1 MHFFAFFLHF
11 CIFFA
16 FFEYLPQEIKIHCC
30 AAMNFI
36 EIDRTHLETVG
47 FKKNVVEKKDK
58 NGNLKVDE
66 TGNPIL
72 QDDRHDYNNAIK
84 SLRRTQAFVE
94 GKSFE
99 DPNAHF
105 VIKKVTLP
113 SNHQWG
119 GPRFKLSIW
128 IREDMLDKWIEIAK
142 HSPHFTK
149 TNGQG
154 LVYFIHEEGDFKR
167 FKIGYTT
174 RISERLLSLQTGNPD
189 LLVVYKTIKNVT
201 KKKETQLHQL
211 FAQYR
216 IRGEWFAISPDMID
230 QLFVTV

>member
-1 MHFFAFFLHF
+1 
-11 CIFFA
+11 
-16 FFEYLPQEIKIHCC
+16 
-30 AAMNFI
+30 MNFI
-36 EIDRTHLETVG
+36 EINRTHLENIG
-47 FKKNVVEKKDK
+47 FKNTFSEQKDK

-66 TGNPIL
+66 RGNLKL
-72 QDDRHDYNNAIK
+72 QDERHDFYSAIK

-113 SNHQWG
+113 SNHQRG
-119 GPRFKLSIW
+119 GARFKQSIW

-149 TNGQG
+149 TNGKG

-174 RISERLLSLQTGNPD
+174 KISERLLSLQTGNPD
-189 LLVVYKTIKNVT
+189 LLVVYKTIENVT

-216 IRGEWFAISPDMID
+216 IRGEWFAINPDMID

>member
-1 MHFFAFFLHF
+1 
-11 CIFFA
+11 
-16 FFEYLPQEIKIHCC
+16 
-30 AAMNFI
+30 MNFI
-36 EIDRTHLETVG
+36 EIDKTHLETIG
-47 FKKNVVEKKDK
+47 FKTLENHCFKNAV
-58 NGNLKVDE
+58 
-66 TGNPIL
+66 
-72 QDDRHDYNNAIK
+72 R

-113 SNHQWG
+113 SNHQRG
-119 GPRFKLSIW
+119 GARFKQSIW

-149 TNGQG
+149 TNGKG

-189 LLVVYKTIKNVT
+189 LLVVYKTIENVT

-211 FAQYR
+211 FAQYH
-216 IRGEWFAISPDMID
+216 IRGEWFAINPDMID